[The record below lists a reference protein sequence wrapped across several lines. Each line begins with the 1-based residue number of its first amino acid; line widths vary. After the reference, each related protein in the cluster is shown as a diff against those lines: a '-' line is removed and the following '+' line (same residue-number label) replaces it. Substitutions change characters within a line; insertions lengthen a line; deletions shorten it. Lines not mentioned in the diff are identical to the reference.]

1 MSLADLKKQN
11 TNRVRREFS
20 IDEFIDDA
28 TNYAAGRP
36 EIVSPDLI
44 AQSQMLTQKIAQSV
58 KQTKESDKPF
68 KHATFTLSE
77 DIIDQLKE
85 LSDKTDI
92 PKSRLLRILVNNF
105 YYEENPNELFLSNIK

>member
-11 TNRVRREFS
+11 TNKVRRKFS

-36 EIVSPDLI
+36 EIVNADLL
-44 AQSQMLTQKIAQSV
+44 AQSQKLTQSIAKTV
-58 KQTKESDKPF
+58 KQNQASDKPF

-77 DIIDQLKE
+77 DIIGQLNE

-105 YYEENPNELFLSNIK
+105 YYDENPNELFLSKIK